1 MVIFMERIILK
12 VKDKTFIFD
21 DCEYNTTN
29 QYLYIINAQTK
40 KTVVVVHAQ
49 FIIFKRDNEVEI
61 WVF

>member
-12 VKDKTFIFD
+12 VKNKTFIFD

-29 QYLYIINAQTK
+29 QYLYIINTQTK

>member
-61 WVF
+61 WVL

>member
-1 MVIFMERIILK
+1 MERIILK
-12 VKDKTFIFD
+12 VKNKTFIFD

-40 KTVVVVHAQ
+40 KTVVVVHAK

>member
-12 VKDKTFIFD
+12 VKHKTFIFD

>member
-21 DCEYNTTN
+21 ECEYNTTN
-29 QYLYIINAQTK
+29 QYLYIINTRTK

-61 WVF
+61 WVL

>member
-1 MVIFMERIILK
+1 MERIILK